1 MVLTLTLWDKQN
13 ASCAQ
18 RETSVLSHLKESRA
32 ARTGHTVR
40 MGQVSVLSVQVD
52 TG

>member
-1 MVLTLTLWDKQN
+1 MVHTPTLWDKQY
-13 ASCAQ
+13 ASCVQ
-18 RETSVLSHLKESRA
+18 QETHVLLRLKESRP
-32 ARTGHTVR
+32 ARTGHTVK